1 VEELVVVEEE
11 EEDWEVAVVEDL
23 LGLLGQVMEG
33 VQVYVVWV
41 MVVVKVMVVQMGE
54 PQNDLS
60 EVEGQLT
67 VVEDG

>member
-1 VEELVVVEEE
+1 MEELVVVEEE